1 MIYAKGGEHSVQA
14 VGHQNRAA
22 AGVRQVLQLPDL
34 LGQGQHL
41 PNHRAREPGVV
52 PWGQAK
58 LRREPAQVS
67 VMSVCVSFI
76 HFSNCRYH
84 DDSIGA
90 IWC

>member
-41 PNHRAREPGVV
+41 PNHRAQVT
-52 PWGQAK
+52 WT
-58 LRREPAQVS
+58 LRQVS
-67 VMSVCVSFI
+67 C
-76 HFSNCRYH
+76 CKTR
-84 DDSIGA
+84 
-90 IWC
+90 